1 MDTHAHTGGNLCRG
15 KRRWIM
21 TGTVMPQILNLDVLN
36 LDVLYLSSRLDI
48 GSGLI

>member
-1 MDTHAHTGGNLCRG
+1 
-15 KRRWIM
+15 M